1 VIEPT
6 CLGVHI
12 ECGTMFKGAG
22 AVVMAFILFYGSIYV
37 LLAAVFGRWMGYL
50 VVAASFFGWMA
61 ILSSLWLFA
70 FYAQGPDTPTNNG
83 PRGQEPAWVP
93 LEGGL
98 DAVPVR
104 YETFASYPG
113 DPWSPPNPGQSASV
127 ESVTAI
133 VQGFLAEQ
141 ANEEL
146 GLLET
151 DPDAVQSTQFTVPE
165 NRMRFAA
172 DGKVSLAVAQGYFN
186 GGGPLTTV
194 SLYHDSG
201 SVPRYSYMFLGGSIL
216 LFGLHLPLLDRAEKK
231 RKEFLTGGN
240 APPWYGPA

>member
-1 VIEPT
+1 
-6 CLGVHI
+6 
-12 ECGTMFKGAG
+12 MFKGVG
-22 AVVMAFILFYGSIYV
+22 AVVMAFILFIGSVYIV
-37 LLAAVFGRWMGYL
+37 LSAYFGRWMGYL
-50 VVAASFFGWMA
+50 VAAASFFGWMI

-70 FYAQGPDTPTNNG
+70 FYAQGPETPTNNG

-98 DAVPVR
+98 DAAPVR
-104 YETFASYPG
+104 YETFSSYPEN
-113 DPWSPPNPGQSASV
+113 PWSVPTEGQSASV
-127 ESVTAI
+127 ESVTAA

-146 GLLET
+146 GLEET
-151 DPDAVQSTQFTVPE
+151 DPDAILSTQFTVPE
-165 NRMRFAA
+165 SRIRFAA
-172 DGKVSLAVAQGYFN
+172 DGDTSLAVAQGFFT
-186 GGGPLTTV
+186 GGGPVTTV

-201 SVPRYSYMFLGGSIL
+201 SVPRYSFMFLGGSIL